1 MSKNF
6 ISIQMFMN
14 RHKLSKH
21 KITKFQ
27 FDKKKRKKKFSE
39 RNQ

>member
-6 ISIQMFMN
+6 VSIQMFMN

-21 KITKFQ
+21 EITKFQ

-39 RNQ
+39 RN